1 MKFLNIVILSESSH
15 DKYREMYTLLSDY
28 YKVFNNTKTIFITLR
43 EQEED
48 YNLIED
54 ILYMKGTESYMPGIL
69 EKTIK
74 SFEYYKEYISEC
86 DYIIRSNISTIIDF
100 NKLEKYLHN
109 TPVNYYGGARI
120 YDLQWL
126 GGGIEDDKWFGT
138 IFVSGTSIIL
148 TNKAIDLLLE
158 KKEMIQMNI
167 IDDVS
172 FGIFFREL
180 NIKCDYLNT
189 NTFCDVPL
197 LTNNMI
203 INDVLNNENIIFY
216 RNKKMNNRQIDVI
229 QMKIIIDAIRN
240 KYNIVR

>member
-15 DKYREMYTLLSDY
+15 DKYDEMYTLLSNY
-28 YKVFNNTKTIFITLR
+28 YKVFNNTKTVFITLR

-48 YNLIED
+48 YKLIED

-69 EKTIK
+69 YKTIK

-86 DYIIRSNISTIIDF
+86 EYVIRSNVSTIIDF

-109 TPVNYYGGARI
+109 NPVNYYGGAKTF
-120 YDLQWL
+120 DLQWL
-126 GGGIEDDKWFGT
+126 GGGIEDDHWFGT

-148 TNKAIDLLLE
+148 TNKAIELLLE
-158 KKEMIQMNI
+158 KKEKIQMNI

-180 NIKCDYLNT
+180 NIKCDYLDT
-189 NTFCDVPL
+189 NTFSEVPL
-197 LTNNMI
+197 LLNNMI
-203 INDVLNNENIIFY
+203 TIDLLNNENIIFY
-216 RNKKMNNRQIDVI
+216 RNKKMEHRHIDVI
-229 QMKIIIDAIRN
+229 QMKIIIDAICN
-240 KYNIVR
+240 KYIIVR